1 MATVQAEIP
10 DEIQDIASAL
20 IHSTGLTTADAVRL
34 FMTRI
39 AADGAVPLDLFQ
51 PNAETVRA
59 IQDAQVGL
67 VEKTSVDEILQAI
80 DDDRTEKQIRLV

>member
-39 AADGAVPLDLFQ
+39 AVDGAVPLDLFQ

-59 IQDAQVGL
+59 MCDARAGR
-67 VEKTSVDEILQAI
+67 VEKTTIGGILQAI
-80 DDDRTEKQIRLV
+80 DDDRAEE